1 MQIKRT
7 FTFIE
12 NIDVEAGK
20 QINPPL
26 RKIAVAAIVDV
37 TDTLFGESIAR
48 LRLTH
53 DRAEMRQRLD
63 CHAALRLDHRESW

>member
-26 RKIAVAAIVDV
+26 RK
-37 TDTLFGESIAR
+37 
-48 LRLTH
+48 LRLPQSSIT
-53 DRAEMRQRLD
+53 RLPD
-63 CHAALRLDHRESW
+63 ITSMTLAN